1 MSRTI
6 ARREVPATAA
16 TLAAA
21 GIDPVLSRL
30 YASRGVHDAAELD
43 LSLAG
48 LPPPSLM
55 KGVEAAAERL
65 VRAIDLHERIV
76 IVLPNIHKT
85 FWVESDRVSSEY
97 LEQMGYFL
105 MQLTL
110 NVTPQSVDHQAKLL
124 LQYAAPA
131 SFGELRTAL
140 LAAAERLKR
149 DGAST
154 VFSAQNLVVDER
166 TLQVGVRGQLTTFI
180 SDRRVSEV
188 SKAYAI
194 ELQYAGGRMFLKA
207 FRETNPNDPL
217 ELQSKPVTAA
227 VAAGT
232 Q

>member
-1 MSRTI
+1 MKLALMAEDI
-6 ARREVPATAA
+6 AGARRATSFLVALLVGSMLVNLI
-16 TLAAA
+16 LALFA
-21 GIDPVLSRL
+21 VR
-30 YASRGVHDAAELD
+30 
-43 LSLAG
+43 LAG
-48 LPPPSLM
+48 
-55 KGVEAAAERL
+55 
-65 VRAIDLHERIV
+65 HERIV
-76 IVLPNIHKT
+76 VVPPSIHKT

-110 NVTPQSVDHQAKLL
+110 NVTPQSIDHQAKML

-154 VFSAQNLVVDER
+154 VFSVQDITVDER
-166 TLQVGVRGQLTTFI
+166 ALRVGVRGQLTTFI

-194 ELQYAGGRMFLKA
+194 ELQYSGGRLFLKA
-207 FRETNPNDPL
+207 FRETHPNDPL
-217 ELQSKPVTAA
+217 ELQPKPVPAA
-227 VAAGT
+227 AAAGT

>member
-1 MSRTI
+1 MKLALMTEDVAG
-6 ARREVPATAA
+6 ARRATSFLVALLVGSMLVNLI
-16 TLAAA
+16 LALFA
-21 GIDPVLSRL
+21 IR
-30 YASRGVHDAAELD
+30 
-43 LSLAG
+43 LAG
-48 LPPPSLM
+48 
-55 KGVEAAAERL
+55 
-65 VRAIDLHERIV
+65 HERIV
-76 IVLPNIHKT
+76 VVPPSIHKT

-110 NVTPQSVDHQAKLL
+110 NVTPQSIDHQARML

-154 VFSAQNLVVDER
+154 VFSAQDITVDER
-166 TLQVGVRGQLTTFI
+166 ALKVGVRGQLTTFI

-194 ELQYAGGRMFLKA
+194 ELQYSGGRLFLKA
-207 FRETNPNDPL
+207 FRETTPNDPL
-217 ELQSKPVTAA
+217 ELQPKPVPAA
-227 VAAGT
+227 AAAGA

>member
-1 MSRTI
+1 MKLAWMAENIAS
-6 ARREVPATAA
+6 ARRATSFLVALLVGSMLVNLI
-16 TLAAA
+16 LALFA
-21 GIDPVLSRL
+21 VRLS
-30 YASRGVHDAAELD
+30 G
-43 LSLAG
+43 
-48 LPPPSLM
+48 
-55 KGVEAAAERL
+55 
-65 VRAIDLHERIV
+65 HERIV
-76 IVLPNIHKT
+76 VVPPNIHKT
-85 FWVESDRVSSEY
+85 FWVESERVSSEY

-131 SFGELRTAL
+131 SFGELRTGL

-166 TLQVGVRGQLTTFI
+166 TLRVGVRGQLTTFI

-194 ELQYAGGRMFLKA
+194 ELQYSSGRLFLKA

-217 ELQSKPVTAA
+217 ELQPKPVPAA
-227 VAAGT
+227 AAAGT